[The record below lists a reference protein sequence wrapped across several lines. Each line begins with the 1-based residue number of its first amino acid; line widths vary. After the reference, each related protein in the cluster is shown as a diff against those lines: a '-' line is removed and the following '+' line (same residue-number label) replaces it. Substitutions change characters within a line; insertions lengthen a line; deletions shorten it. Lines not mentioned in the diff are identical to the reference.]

1 MEINEINESKAL
13 KIGLL
18 NNFEIEEEINDDH
31 QIELIVKA
39 LSSKTRRQI
48 LQKLQENPLDV
59 SNLAEELDMTEANIS
74 AQIKKLQ
81 KAKLITCNYK
91 SGKHGVRKLSV
102 LKFNQILINFT

>member
-1 MEINEINESKAL
+1 MEINEVNESKAL
-13 KIGLL
+13 KVGLL
-18 NNFEIEEEINDDH
+18 NNFEIEKEVNDDR

-48 LQKLQENPLDV
+48 LQKLRESPLDV
-59 SNLAEELDMTEANIS
+59 SNLAEHLDMTEANIS

-81 KAKLITCNYK
+81 KAGLIDCTYK
-91 SGKHGVRKLSV
+91 SGKHGVRKLSL